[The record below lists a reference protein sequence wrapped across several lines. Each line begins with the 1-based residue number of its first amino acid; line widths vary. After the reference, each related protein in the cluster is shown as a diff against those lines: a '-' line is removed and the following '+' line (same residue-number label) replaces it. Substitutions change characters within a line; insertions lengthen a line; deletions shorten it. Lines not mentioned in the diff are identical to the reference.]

1 MNYSGQTMGTTYH
14 VTAGVKK
21 NQDPVEKED
30 LEYVLSD
37 INRSLST
44 YIPTSL
50 ISRINASRDT
60 SETHALDLHF
70 MNVYSV
76 AKEVYDATQGAF
88 NPAVGP
94 LVRAWGFAGDDPM
107 DLDSSQVADLQRLV
121 DFSAFEVF
129 TARKPVLKKH
139 LPGAELDFNAIA
151 KGYAVDEVGR
161 LLEGAGIVDYLVEI
175 GGEVRARGR
184 HPDGRMWRVGIE
196 KPLAGERDIET
207 VVELNNVSLATS
219 GNYRNFYVRNGQKFV
234 HTINPMTGYPEM
246 NRLLSASV
254 MSPECITADAFATAL
269 MVMGFERSI
278 SFARE
283 PAAPD
288 MYLIAG
294 GDTTAFEIFA
304 TDGFSRFLADEKET
318 P

>member
-1 MNYSGQTMGTTYH
+1 MGTTYH
-14 VTAGVKK
+14 VTAGVYPD
-21 NQDPVEKED
+21 QVPVEQED

-60 SETHALDLHF
+60 SETHVLDLHF
-70 MNVYSV
+70 LTVFRH
-76 AKEVYDATQGAF
+76 AKEIYEATQGAF

-94 LVRAWGFAGDDPM
+94 LVRAWGFAGKEPM
-107 DLDSSQVADLQRLV
+107 EMDSSKVAELQRLV
-121 DFSAFEVF
+121 DFSAFELIG
-129 TARKPVLKKH
+129 TGRPALKKH
-139 LPGAELDFNAIA
+139 LAGAELDFNAIA

-161 LLEGAGIVDYLVEI
+161 LFEGAGINDYLVEI
-175 GGEVRARGR
+175 GGEVRARGH
-184 HPDGRMWRVGIE
+184 HPDGRTWRVGIE
-196 KPLAGERDIET
+196 KPLVGERDIET
-207 VVELNNVSLATS
+207 VVELSNVSLATS
-219 GNYRNFYVRNGQKFV
+219 GNYRNFYVRDGHKFV
-234 HTINPMTGYPEM
+234 HTINPKTGYPEM

-269 MVMGFERSI
+269 MVMGFERSVA
-278 SFARE
+278 FASE

-294 GDTTAFEIFA
+294 GDTTAFEIYS
-304 TDGFSRFLADEKET
+304 TEGFSRFLENEQEA